1 MCRTPS
7 GWSCEPAGNLS
18 KISCLVL
25 VKARIVYENVF
36 VYNEC
41 SENVFAPC
49 KSVKVEFEGGYYYV
63 TSVDGETIWC
73 TGADCL
79 PPRGD
84 DAEAMDVESD
94 PVWAV
99 HSAMIDCALPWQL
112 GNNASIINTA
122 YQNYFPLAV
131 NGEMTAAEFLQAAQD
146 QANQEIANAG

>member
-1 MCRTPS
+1 M
-7 GWSCEPAGNLS
+7 
-18 KISCLVL
+18 
-25 VKARIVYENVF
+25 
-36 VYNEC
+36 
-41 SENVFAPC
+41 
-49 KSVKVEFEGGYYYV
+49 KVEFEGGYYYV

-73 TGADCL
+73 TGAGCL
-79 PPRGD
+79 PPRAD
-84 DAEAMDVESD
+84 AAEAMDVESD